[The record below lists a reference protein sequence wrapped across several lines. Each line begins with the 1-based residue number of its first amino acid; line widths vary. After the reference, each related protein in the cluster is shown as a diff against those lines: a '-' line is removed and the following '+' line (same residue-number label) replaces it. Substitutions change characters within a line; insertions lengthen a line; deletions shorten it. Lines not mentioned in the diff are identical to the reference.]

1 MAPSKISNNCKY
13 HNFFIQI
20 LGHRP
25 LKVVV
30 VLMLLDVA
38 LRVVALVAVVVVI
51 ITVETRWEVKAIHGG
66 GCHVKVY
73 CSVPFSKSTMLR
85 SQIVRGAFDESR
97 AGHVLMLKMARE
109 SISQMQ
115 VQERAPLVCGEGYRH
130 RHVRG
135 KGGGGGG

>member
-51 ITVETRWEVKAIHGG
+51 IVVTVTV
-66 GCHVKVY
+66 
-73 CSVPFSKSTMLR
+73 T
-85 SQIVRGAFDESR
+85 VRYHR
-97 AGHVLMLKMARE
+97 
-109 SISQMQ
+109 
-115 VQERAPLVCGEGYRH
+115 LV
-130 RHVRG
+130 
-135 KGGGGGG
+135 